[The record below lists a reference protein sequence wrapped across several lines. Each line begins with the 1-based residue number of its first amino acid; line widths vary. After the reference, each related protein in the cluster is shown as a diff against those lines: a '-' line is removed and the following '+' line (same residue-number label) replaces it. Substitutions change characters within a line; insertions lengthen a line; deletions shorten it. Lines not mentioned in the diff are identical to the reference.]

1 MIWRKKTWKVIGL
14 LALASCF
21 AGGEVFAE
29 ETIKVGVL
37 GPRSGPAV
45 ATRRAFEEGLAVALE
60 MINGEQGGVLG
71 KKLEVIFEDSGGT
84 PEKAV
89 SALEKLITRDG
100 VVMTVGESHSISALA
115 EAVFADQ
122 YQHPI
127 IFAEAWADDITASG
141 SKYVFRAG
149 PCYSA
154 VMTESLVGFASESEF
169 KRVAI
174 VAEKTDFGS
183 GARALA
189 EEGLRQSGIEFLTV
203 ETERNSWD
211 YTVAMNTIKDFGPD
225 LVLVLVYGLESQAVL
240 AQAREMKLV
249 PEQTLILDGTVPPSL
264 WPQFWKDG
272 NSSGHSELLVARMH
286 PNVDFSPFS
295 KRYAIAYQ
303 ERFGKEPVHVLSR
316 SVFDVLL
323 IAADAIRR
331 AGSTDA
337 ELLVT
342 ALEQTNLEVAGGIA
356 SFDPL
361 QPGSYRYH
369 RWQSPMLIVQRQNGE
384 EVVVYPKQ
392 LATGALMR

>member
-1 MIWRKKTWKVIGL
+1 MMIWRKKTWKVIVL
-14 LALASCF
+14 LALASGF
-21 AGGEVFAE
+21 TRGEVFAE

-45 ATRRAFEEGLAVALE
+45 ATRRAFEEGIAVALDT
-60 MINGEQGGVLG
+60 INDEQGGVLG
-71 KKLEVIFEDSGGT
+71 KELEVIFEDSGGT
-84 PEKAV
+84 PERAV

-100 VVMTVGESHSISALA
+100 VVMTVGESHSIAALT
-115 EAVFADQ
+115 EAALADQ

-154 VMTESLVGFASESEF
+154 VMTESLVNFASESGF

-183 GARALA
+183 GARTLA

-211 YTVAMNTIKDFGPD
+211 YSVAMDTIEEFGPD
-225 LVLVLVYGLESQAVL
+225 LVLVLVYGLESQSLL
-240 AQAREMKLV
+240 AQAREMKLCQG
-249 PEQTLILDGTVPPSL
+249 PALILDGAIPPSL

-272 NSSGHSELLVARMH
+272 NASGHSELLVVRMH
-286 PNVDFSPFS
+286 PNVDLSPFS

-303 ERFGKEPVHVLSR
+303 EKFGKVPVHSFSR

-331 AGSTDA
+331 TGCTDA
-337 ELLVT
+337 ELLVM
-342 ALEQTNLEVAGGIA
+342 ALEQTNLEVAGGTVT
-356 SFDPL
+356 FDL

-369 RWQSPMLIVQRQNGE
+369 HWQPPVLIVQRQDGKE
-384 EVVVYPKQ
+384 TVIYPKR
-392 LATGALMR
+392 LATSELLR

>member
-1 MIWRKKTWKVIGL
+1 
-14 LALASCF
+14 
-21 AGGEVFAE
+21 
-29 ETIKVGVL
+29 
-37 GPRSGPAV
+37 
-45 ATRRAFEEGLAVALE
+45 
-60 MINGEQGGVLG
+60 
-71 KKLEVIFEDSGGT
+71 
-84 PEKAV
+84 
-89 SALEKLITRDG
+89 
-100 VVMTVGESHSISALA
+100 MTVGESHSISALA
-115 EAVFADQ
+115 EAALADQ

-149 PCYSA
+149 PCYRA
-154 VMTESLVGFASESEF
+154 VMTESLVSFAGESEF

-211 YTVAMNTIKDFGPD
+211 YTIAMNTIKDFGPD
-225 LVLVLVYGLESQAVL
+225 LVLVLVYGLESQSVL

-249 PEQTLILDGTVPPSL
+249 PEQALILDGAVPPSL

-272 NSSGHSELLVARMH
+272 NASDHSELLVARMH

-295 KRYAIAYQ
+295 NRYAIAYQ
-303 ERFGKEPVHVLSR
+303 ERFGKEPVHSLSR

-331 AGSTDA
+331 AECTDA

-342 ALEQTNLEVAGGIA
+342 ALEQTNLEVAGGTV
-356 SFDPL
+356 SFDEL
-361 QPGSYRYH
+361 QPGSH
-369 RWQSPMLIVQRQNGE
+369 RHHHWQPPMLIVQRQDGKE
-384 EVVVYPKQ
+384 TVVYPKR
-392 LATGALMR
+392 LATGELMR

>member
-1 MIWRKKTWKVIGL
+1 MIWRRKTWKVIGL

-21 AGGEVFAE
+21 AGGEVFAVE
-29 ETIKVGVL
+29 PITVGVL

-84 PEKAV
+84 PERAV
-89 SALEKLITRDG
+89 SALEKLVTRDG

-249 PEQTLILDGTVPPSL
+249 PEQALILDGTVPPSL

-303 ERFGKEPVHVLSR
+303 ERFGKEPVHVHSR

-337 ELLVT
+337 ELLII

-361 QPGSYRYH
+361 QPGSYRSH
-369 RWQSPMLIVQRQNGE
+369 RWQPPMLIVQRQNGE

>member
-1 MIWRKKTWKVIGL
+1 
-14 LALASCF
+14 
-21 AGGEVFAE
+21 
-29 ETIKVGVL
+29 
-37 GPRSGPAV
+37 
-45 ATRRAFEEGLAVALE
+45 
-60 MINGEQGGVLG
+60 
-71 KKLEVIFEDSGGT
+71 
-84 PEKAV
+84 
-89 SALEKLITRDG
+89 
-100 VVMTVGESHSISALA
+100 MTVGESHSILALA
-115 EAVFADQ
+115 EAALADQ

-127 IFAEAWADDITASG
+127 IFAEAGADDITASG

-149 PCYSA
+149 PSYSA
-154 VMTESLVGFASESEF
+154 VMTESLVNFASESEF

-249 PEQTLILDGTVPPSL
+249 PEQTLILDATVPPSL

-272 NSSGHSELLVARMH
+272 NPSDHSELLVARMH

-295 KRYAIAYQ
+295 KRFAIAYQ
-303 ERFGKEPVHVLSR
+303 ERFGKEPVHSLSR

-331 AGSTDA
+331 AGCTDA

-342 ALEQTNLEVAGGIA
+342 ALEQTNLEVAGGTVT
-356 SFDPL
+356 FNL

-369 RWQSPMLIVQRQNGE
+369 HWQPPVLIVQRQDGKE
-384 EVVVYPKQ
+384 RVIYPKR
-392 LATGALMR
+392 LATSELLR

>member
-45 ATRRAFEEGLAVALE
+45 ATRRAFEEGIAVALE

-84 PEKAV
+84 PERAV

-115 EAVFADQ
+115 EAALADQ

-154 VMTESLVGFASESEF
+154 VMTESLVSFAGESEF

-211 YTVAMNTIKDFGPD
+211 YSVAMDTIKEFGPD
-225 LVLVLVYGLESQAVL
+225 LVLVLVYGLESQSVL

-249 PEQTLILDGTVPPSL
+249 PEQALILDGAVPPSL

-272 NSSGHSELLVARMH
+272 NASGHSELLVARMH
-286 PNVDFSPFS
+286 PNVDFSPLS

-303 ERFGKEPVHVLSR
+303 ERFGKEPVHSLSR

-331 AGSTDA
+331 AGCTDA

-342 ALEQTNLEVAGGIA
+342 ALEQTNLEVAGGTVT
-356 SFDPL
+356 FDL
-361 QPGSYRYH
+361 QPGSYRH
-369 RWQSPMLIVQRQNGE
+369 HHWQPPMLIVQRQNGE
-384 EVVVYPKQ
+384 EVVVYPKR
-392 LATGALMR
+392 LATGELMR

>member
-29 ETIKVGVL
+29 ESIKVGVL

-84 PEKAV
+84 PERAV

-100 VVMTVGESHSISALA
+100 VVMTVGESHSISVLA
-115 EAVFADQ
+115 EAALADQ

-127 IFAEAWADDITASG
+127 IFAEAWANDITASG

-154 VMTESLVGFASESEF
+154 VMAESLVNFASESEF

-286 PNVDFSPFS
+286 PNVGFSPFS
-295 KRYAIAYQ
+295 KRFAIAYQ
-303 ERFGKEPVHVLSR
+303 ERFGKEPVHALSR

-342 ALEQTNLEVAGGIA
+342 ALEQTNLEVAGGTVT
-356 SFDPL
+356 FDL

-369 RWQSPMLIVQRQNGE
+369 HWQPPMLIVQRQNGK

-392 LATGALMR
+392 LATDALMR

>member
-1 MIWRKKTWKVIGL
+1 MMWRKKTWKVIGL

-29 ETIKVGVL
+29 ESIKVGVL
-37 GPRSGPAV
+37 GPRSGPGV

-84 PEKAV
+84 PERAV
-89 SALEKLITRDG
+89 STLEKLITRDG

-115 EAVFADQ
+115 EAVFAEQ

-154 VMTESLVGFASESEF
+154 VMAESLVNFASESEF

-295 KRYAIAYQ
+295 KRFAIAYQ
-303 ERFGKEPVHVLSR
+303 ERFGKEPVHSLSR

-331 AGSTDA
+331 AGCTDA

-342 ALEQTNLEVAGGIA
+342 ALEQTNLEVAGGTVT
-356 SFDPL
+356 FDL
-361 QPGSYRYH
+361 QSGSYRYH
-369 RWQSPMLIVQRQNGE
+369 HWQPPVLIVQRQDGKE
-384 EVVVYPKQ
+384 MVIYPKW
-392 LATGALMR
+392 LASSELQR